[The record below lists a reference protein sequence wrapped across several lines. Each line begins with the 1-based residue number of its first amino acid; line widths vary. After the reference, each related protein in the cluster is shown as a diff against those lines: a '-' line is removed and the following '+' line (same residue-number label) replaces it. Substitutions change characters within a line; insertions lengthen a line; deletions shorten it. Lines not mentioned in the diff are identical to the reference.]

1 MSHFRLQKVLKLS
14 ESKKK
19 IESKLHELDEMLAD
33 IDIDKIIS
41 LDDQERDP
49 KINIS
54 ELDVVD
60 VLHNILN

>member
-1 MSHFRLQKVLKLS
+1 MS